1 MTVYLKAISK
11 HLGILEYSSFETK
24 NLFVGIKNSDIPTI
38 NCELKYLE
46 IIGAKII

>member
-1 MTVYLKAISK
+1 MSHSIVNQ
-11 HLGILEYSSFETK
+11 YSLNKDKCGPICSG
-24 NLFVGIKNSDIPTI
+24 NVGIKNSDIPTI